1 MLRVVEGEHAAS
13 PTLRMAVTVILC
25 PSGDDLVN
33 MALVGTPGD
42 YPSIQDDACYRESA
56 FGGRDSQTFGA

>member
-1 MLRVVEGEHAAS
+1 
-13 PTLRMAVTVILC
+13 MAVTVILC

-42 YPSIQDDACYRESA
+42 YPSIPDDACYRESV